1 MNDIEIRNASICD
14 GTGEEPFHGSVGIRD
29 GVITEIGCV
38 ESGAKQVIDAGGLT
52 LSPGFID
59 PHTHY
64 DAQMSWDPLCSPS
77 SEHGVTTLLMGNCGV
92 GLAPVRQDLKS
103 REVLAWHLVNIESI
117 SIDLVLHGVNWVWE
131 DFGQYMKAMLSNGL
145 ALNPIFLVPHMALR
159 LYVLGEEALERPAT
173 PAESERMC
181 GLLRDAMKAG
191 AAGFSINRF
200 AGHQGYQGRTNASML
215 ANREEI
221 LSLARVMREFPGGIL
236 EANTSFTA
244 KGFVQEDIDLFAEIS
259 ALAGRPVILPGGLWF
274 PGYPD
279 DWADRQMAQVNGAA
293 RKGGR
298 IVSQISTRP
307 FLIYQ
312 DFRQPMVWA
321 ELPCFAERVI
331 NQPVDVQL
339 AAYRDPVFRQRF
351 RDEQKTHGVLFQGQ
365 WDLVTISGV
374 DKPDNQ
380 KLMGMNIAEL
390 AKARNK
396 GPVDVILDLALDEG
410 GTLAYTHAFINSN
423 PREIERLLDTPGIQ
437 IGQSDAGAHIAQF
450 CNAGYAGMFINE
462 WVNRRGKYTIGQAVA
477 RVTSEHA
484 DLFGL
489 SRKGRIAVGK
499 DADLVLFDPKRI
511 NASRAERVQDLPSGG
526 YRFVE
531 RAEGISHVVVN
542 GQVTFRDGVHQGPL
556 PGRIAT
562 PG

>member
-1 MNDIEIRNASICD
+1 LNDIEIRNASVCD
-14 GTGEEPFHGSVGIRD
+14 GTGRAPFHGSVGVRD
-29 GVITEIGCV
+29 GMITEIGRV

-77 SEHGVTTLLMGNCGV
+77 SEHGVTTVLMGNCGV

-131 DFGQYMKAMLSNGL
+131 DFGQYMKAMLANGL

-181 GLLRDAMKAG
+181 GLLRDAMRAG

-221 LSLARVMREFPGGIL
+221 LALARVMREFPGGVL

-259 ALAGRPVILPGGLWF
+259 ALAGRAVIIPGGLWF

-279 DWADRQMAQVNGAA
+279 DWADRQMEQVNGAA
-293 RKGGR
+293 KAGGKL
-298 IVSQISTRP
+298 ISQISTRP
-307 FLIYQ
+307 FQIYQ

-331 NQPVDVQL
+331 NQPVETQL
-339 AAYRDPVFRQRF
+339 AAYRDPAFRQRF

-374 DKPDNQ
+374 EKPENH
-380 KLMGMNIAEL
+380 KFMGMHIAEL
-390 AKARNK
+390 AKTQNK
-396 GPVDVILDLALDEG
+396 DPVGTILDLALDEG

-450 CNAGYAGMFINE
+450 CNAGYAGVFIQE
-462 WVNRRGKYTIGQAVA
+462 WVNKRGKYTIEQAVA

-489 SRKGRIAVGK
+489 RQKGRIAVGK
-499 DADLVLFDPKRI
+499 DADLVLFDPKKI
-511 NASRAERVQDLPSGG
+511 NASRAQRVQDLPSGG
-526 YRFVE
+526 HRFVE
-531 RAEGISHVVVN
+531 RAEGISHIVVN
-542 GQVTFRDGVHQGPL
+542 GQVTFKDGVHQGPL

>member
-1 MNDIEIRNASICD
+1 MNDIVIRDASICD
-14 GTGEEPFHGSVGIRD
+14 GNGRASFHGSVGIRD
-29 GVITEIGCV
+29 GRITEVGDV
-38 ESGAKQVIDAGGLT
+38 EGSAKRVIDAGGLT

-77 SEHGVTTLLMGNCGV
+77 SEHGVTTVLMGNCGV
-92 GLAPVRQDLKS
+92 GLAPVRQDLQS

-117 SIDLVLHGVNWVWE
+117 SIELVLHGVNWIWE
-131 DFGQYMKAMLSNGL
+131 DFGQYMKAMLSKGL

-159 LYVLGEEALERPAT
+159 LYVMGEAALERAAT
-173 PAESERMC
+173 PDESQRMC
-181 GLLRDAMKAG
+181 ALLRDAMRAG

-200 AGHQGYQGRTNASML
+200 AGHQGYQGRTNASMP
-215 ANREEI
+215 ANREE
-221 LSLARVMREFPGGIL
+221 LLALAKVMREFPGGIL

-244 KGFVQEDIDLFAEIS
+244 KGFVQADIDLFAEIS
-259 ALAGRPVILPGGLWF
+259 ATAGRAVIIPGGLWF

-279 DWADRQMAQVNGAA
+279 NWADIQTAQVNGAA
-293 RKGGR
+293 KKGGR
-298 IVSQISTRP
+298 VISQISTRP

-331 NQPVDVQL
+331 NQPAELQL
-339 AAYRDPVFRQRF
+339 AAYRDPAFRQRF

-365 WDLVTISGV
+365 WDLVCVAGV
-374 DKPDNQ
+374 EKPHNER
-380 KLMGMNIAEL
+380 LMGANIAEL
-390 AKARNK
+390 AKAQNRD
-396 GPVDVILDLALDEG
+396 PVDVILDLALDEDG
-410 GTLAYTHAFINSN
+410 LLAYTHGFINSS
-423 PREIERLLDTPGIQ
+423 PAEIERLLDTPGTQ

-450 CNAGYAGMFINE
+450 CNAGYAGMFLNE
-462 WVNRRGKYTIGQAVA
+462 WVNKRGKYTIEQAVA

-489 SRKGRIAVGK
+489 RQKGRIAAGM
-499 DADLVLFDPKRI
+499 DADLVLFDPKKI
-511 NASRAERVQDLPSGG
+511 GASRAHRVQDLPSGG

-531 RAEGISHVVVN
+531 RAEGIDSILVN
-542 GQVTFRDGVHQGPL
+542 GQVTFKDGVHQGPL

-562 PG
+562 PA